1 MMTGFPNDVATRE
14 KALQTLDEEYRR
26 YRQALEAA
34 FTMAE
39 TMMQK
44 ALEPVRTELQT
55 IRERLESM
63 PTTPDIPQ
71 IPGQGILTDLSES
84 APNLAAPGSAENSA
98 GSGEGGA
105 ARRPRS
111 RKKEKTEEKAKAPR
125 IRWGTTD
132 EEIRHTV
139 FEQLRSLE
147 EKGKDITITTIKSE
161 VPSMMR
167 YVYGDK
173 ALFKGI
179 GELLEEYRSEGVKKE
194 PSSIASQVI
203 ELPSRREGSDFDGP
217 EPDPAPISAPM
228 VTVESEAALFKP
240 DLPVAPV
247 GSLLDL
253 SKV

>member
-1 MMTGFPNDVATRE
+1 MTGSSYDVATRE
-14 KALQTLDEEYRR
+14 KALQTLDDEYRR

-34 FTMAE
+34 FTLAE

-44 ALEPVRTELQT
+44 ALEPVRSELQT
-55 IRERLESM
+55 IRERLELM
-63 PTTPDIPQ
+63 PATPDIPQ
-71 IPGQGILTDLSES
+71 IPGQGILADLSES
-84 APNLAAPGSAENSA
+84 APNLVAPGAA
-98 GSGEGGA
+98 SGEGNAG
-105 ARRPRS
+105 RRPRG

-147 EKGKDITITTIKSE
+147 EKGKEITITTIKTE

-167 YVYGDK
+167 YVYGEK

-179 GELLEEYRSEGVKKE
+179 GELLEEYRSEAVKQE
-194 PSSIASQVI
+194 SPTIASQVI

-217 EPDPAPISAPM
+217 EPDPAPISVPLT
-228 VTVESEAALFKP
+228 TVEREAALFEPKLP
-240 DLPVAPV
+240 DMPS

>member
-1 MMTGFPNDVATRE
+1 MTGFSNEVATRE
-14 KALQTLDEEYRR
+14 KALQRLDEEYRR

-34 FTMAE
+34 FTLAE

-63 PTTPDIPQ
+63 PTMPDIPQ
-71 IPGQGILTDLSES
+71 IPGQGILTDLSER
-84 APNLAAPGSAENSA
+84 APDLAAPGSAENS
-98 GSGEGGA
+98 GGA

-111 RKKEKTEEKAKAPR
+111 RKKEKSEEKAKTPR

-139 FEQLRSLE
+139 FAQLRSLE
-147 EKGKDITITTIKSE
+147 EKGKDITITTIKAE

-167 YVYGDK
+167 YVYGEK

-179 GELLEEYRSEGVKKE
+179 GELLEEYRSEGVKQA
-194 PSSIASQVI
+194 SSPAASQVI
-203 ELPSRREGSDFDGP
+203 ELPSRKDGSDFDGP
-217 EPDPAPISAPM
+217 EPDPAPMSAPT
-228 VTVESEAALFKP
+228 VTVESEAALFQP
-240 DLPVAPV
+240 ELPVTPV